1 MILVEFDCD
10 AYAAEVNDDDQSVKQ
25 ANVILFLHV
34 FGGDMG
40 TISGPMCRLIAT
52 NT

>member
-1 MILVEFDCD
+1 MILVEFNCD

-40 TISGPMCRLIAT
+40 TTGPMYRPIAT